1 MRGPAVLP
9 GPLTPQGTPL
19 TRSPRAL
26 FDAIVLAVVQD
37 LEERWHDRL
46 GLIEFAVEET
56 PIVPDDWDTGTVP
69 LASLVR
75 GTGATPTRLVIFR
88 RPVEL
93 RCETRTDLEAMVHT
107 VLVEQVAELLGL
119 PPEDVDP
126 GYDPGDD
133 PGDEPGNHRG

>member
-9 GPLTPQGTPL
+9 GPLTPRGTPL
-19 TRSPRAL
+19 TRSPRDL
-26 FDAIVLAVVQD
+26 FDAIVLAVVQGI
-37 LEERWHDRL
+37 EERWHDQL

-56 PIVPDDWDTGTVP
+56 PIVPDDWESGTVP
-69 LASLVR
+69 LGSLVR
-75 GTGATPTRLVIFR
+75 GSGSTPTRLVLFR

-93 RCETRTDLEAMVHT
+93 RCETRADLEVMVHT

-126 GYDPGDD
+126 GYDPGDESD
-133 PGDEPGNHRG
+133 